1 MKIEIEHEG
10 SCLGATGRTR
20 RADRPRRP
28 GERPFRRCP
37 GSLEGPRPEIVQV
50 DAHYAVE
57 LSSIVDFQ
65 KGYSR
70 GESAGAGFGVGTQ

>member
-1 MKIEIEHEG
+1 MKVLVWVQRGGPGGLIVRDALAKGH
-10 SCLGATGRTR
+10 SVVVLVRSKA
-20 RADRPRRP
+20 RA
-28 GERPFRRCP
+28 
-37 GSLEGPRPEIVQV
+37 PEIVQV